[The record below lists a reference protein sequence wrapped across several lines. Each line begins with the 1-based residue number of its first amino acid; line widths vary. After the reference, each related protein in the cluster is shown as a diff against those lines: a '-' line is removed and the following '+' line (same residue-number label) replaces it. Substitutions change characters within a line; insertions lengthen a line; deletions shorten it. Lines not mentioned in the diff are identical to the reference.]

1 LRRCAPQPA
10 ARIPSAPLSWRSP
23 RLKAEAFAAGNATFS
38 LPEILS
44 LAYLLT
50 MNPLAAVGHSIIHGA
65 AVVKGTELPPHQ
77 EQPVPMPERALAR

>member
-1 LRRCAPQPA
+1 
-10 ARIPSAPLSWRSP
+10 
-23 RLKAEAFAAGNATFS
+23 
-38 LPEILS
+38 
-44 LAYLLT
+44 